1 MEKLPVFA
9 IERHRLT
16 TDGDGV
22 TTLVGA
28 YGCPL
33 RCKYCLNPHAWN
45 PETLEQCKWMTAEEL
60 YDRVKIDDLY
70 FKATGGGITF
80 GGGESL
86 LHADFIKEFRKLCG
100 KAWCITVETSLNVPK
115 EQLQKALEAVDA
127 FIVDV
132 KDMDCGIYRNY
143 TGKSNEQVLE
153 NLKMLA
159 DALQEKK
166 VRIRIPQIP
175 EYNNPENVKKSVE
188 IMRKTGFSDIEV
200 FPYVIRK

>member
-22 TTLVGA
+22 ITLVGA

-45 PETLEQCKWMTAEEL
+45 PKTLGKCKLLTAEEL

-70 FKATGGGITF
+70 FKATGGGVTF

-86 LHADFIKEFRKLCG
+86 LHADFIKEFREYCG
-100 KAWCITVETSLNVPK
+100 KNWSITAETSLNVSK
-115 EQLQKALEAVDA
+115 EQLQKVLEAVDA
-127 FIVDV
+127 FIVDI
-132 KDMDCGIYRNY
+132 KDMDGEIYQQY
-143 TGKSNEQVLE
+143 TGKKNEQVLE
-153 NLKMLA
+153 NLRILA
-159 DALQEKK
+159 DALKEKK
-166 VRIRIPQIP
+166 VRIRVPQIP
-175 EYNNPENVKKSVE
+175 GYNKPKNIKSSVKILRE
-188 IMRKTGFSDIEV
+188 MGFWEVEV

>member
-22 TTLVGA
+22 ITLVGA

-45 PETLEQCKWMTAEEL
+45 PETLGKCKLLTAEEL

-70 FKATGGGITF
+70 FKATGGGVTF

-86 LHADFIKEFRKLCG
+86 LHADFIKEFRGYCG
-100 KAWCITVETSLNVPK
+100 KNWCITTETSLNVPK

-127 FIVDV
+127 FIVDI
-132 KDMDCGIYRNY
+132 KDMDCKIYQQY
-143 TGKSNEQVLE
+143 TGKENEQVLE
-153 NLKMLA
+153 NLKILA
-159 DALQEKK
+159 GALKEKT
-166 VRIRIPQIP
+166 VRIRVPQIP
-175 EYNNPENVKKSVE
+175 GYNKPENIKKSVE
-188 IMRKTGFSDIEV
+188 MLWEMGFSEVEV